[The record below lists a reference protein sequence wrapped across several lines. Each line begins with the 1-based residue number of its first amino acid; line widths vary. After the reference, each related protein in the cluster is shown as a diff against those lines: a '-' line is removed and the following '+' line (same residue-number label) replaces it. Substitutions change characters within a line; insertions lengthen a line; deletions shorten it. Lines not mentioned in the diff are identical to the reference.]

1 MEWFIRA
8 RMNKLKSEL
17 RVTKILVV
25 PSSHLPRIYNYVVNK
40 YNDIPYLQKIQKAVV
55 SKNAWRQIL

>member
-1 MEWFIRA
+1 
-8 RMNKLKSEL
+8 MNKLKSEL

-40 YNDIPYLQKIQKAVV
+40 YNDISYLQKIQKAVV
-55 SKNAWRQIL
+55 SKNA

>member
-1 MEWFIRA
+1 MECFIRA

-17 RVTKILVV
+17 RVTQILVV

-40 YNDIPYLQKIQKAVV
+40 YNDISYLQKIQKAVV
-55 SKNAWRQIL
+55 SKNA